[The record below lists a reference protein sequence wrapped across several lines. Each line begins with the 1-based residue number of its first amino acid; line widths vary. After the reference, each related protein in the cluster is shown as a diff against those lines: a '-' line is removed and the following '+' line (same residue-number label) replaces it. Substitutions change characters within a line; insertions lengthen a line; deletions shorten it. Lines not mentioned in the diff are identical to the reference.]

1 MEDVGGCLLIAKE
14 TGNLLKNLEIGL
26 RIIVSI
32 ERPMW
37 ISVESQSKK
46 CNAPKAQS
54 NKLL

>member
-37 ISVESQSKK
+37 ISVESQSQK

>member
-1 MEDVGGCLLIAKE
+1 MEEVGVCLLIAKE